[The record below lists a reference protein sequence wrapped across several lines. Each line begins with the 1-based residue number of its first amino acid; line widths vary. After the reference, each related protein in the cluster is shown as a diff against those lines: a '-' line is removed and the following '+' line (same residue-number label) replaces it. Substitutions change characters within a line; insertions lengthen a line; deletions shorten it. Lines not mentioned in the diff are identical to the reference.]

1 MKLKNIDT
9 AFEEQSEKSIYVKS
23 PLNHKN
29 KIFNSPVQEM
39 NEDAL

>member
-1 MKLKNIDT
+1 MKLKNINT
-9 AFEEQSEKSIYVKS
+9 VFEEQSEKSIYVKS

-29 KIFNSPVQEM
+29 EIFNSPVQEM